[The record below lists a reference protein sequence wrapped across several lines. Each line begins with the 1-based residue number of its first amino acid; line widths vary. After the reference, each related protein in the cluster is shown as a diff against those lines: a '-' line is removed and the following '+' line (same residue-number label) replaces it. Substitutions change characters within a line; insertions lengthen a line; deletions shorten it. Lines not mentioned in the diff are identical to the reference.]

1 MKPVIAIVGR
11 PNVGKST
18 FFNTLTGTRDAL
30 VADRPGVTR
39 DRQYG
44 ILHHENT
51 SCLIIDTG
59 GIGEDEHDSQLVAD
73 LMTQQSLV
81 AAEEADALIWLV
93 DGRAGLTSID
103 ESLAATFRKLGKPV
117 FLAVNK
123 LEGHDPTLGT
133 SEFFKLGIDSV
144 FAISAKRGDGIK
156 QLLAELISLFP
167 DIDTEIEEE
176 HEHRTRLAVLGRPN
190 VGKSTLVNRIIGEER
205 VLTFD
210 HPGTTRDS
218 ISIPFEKNGQEFLLI
233 DTAGVRRKSKIDDVV
248 EKFSVVKSFDA
259 IEKAEIMILVVDAS
273 EAITEQDASLLG
285 MIENSG
291 KPLIIAINKWDGL
304 DESHKE
310 RVKAQLSLKFG
321 FIDYALIHYISA
333 LHGTGVGDL
342 FNSID
347 KIKHSLDF
355 EASTSDMTSI
365 LESAIA
371 ANPPMMIRGRRIKLR
386 YAHLGGHSPVR
397 VIIHGNQTHSIP
409 NSYHRYLAKFFRKQ
423 LGLVGAPV
431 LIDFKHG
438 DNPYKGKKNKL
449 TQRQINKRKRLMK
462 YVKR

>member
-1 MKPVIAIVGR
+1 M
-11 PNVGKST
+11 
-18 FFNTLTGTRDAL
+18 
-30 VADRPGVTR
+30 
-39 DRQYG
+39 
-44 ILHHENT
+44 
-51 SCLIIDTG
+51 
-59 GIGEDEHDSQLVAD
+59 
-73 LMTQQSLV
+73 
-81 AAEEADALIWLV
+81 
-93 DGRAGLTSID
+93 
-103 ESLAATFRKLGKPV
+103 
-117 FLAVNK
+117 
-123 LEGHDPTLGT
+123 
-133 SEFFKLGIDSV
+133 
-144 FAISAKRGDGIK
+144 
-156 QLLAELISLFP
+156 ISLFP

-190 VGKSTLVNRIIGEER
+190 VGKSTLVNRVIGEER